1 MLQGGLDRFLPKL
14 MPLLEKCLADKN
26 QALKL
31 DALVFLRCLLEH
43 HSPSALQPHLLKP
56 LDAVV
61 VIVQE
66 DWYKVIAEALR
77 VLTAMV
83 PVLRPIDAQSG
94 FFVDNFP
101 AFKPCVQ
108 KLFKAVWPRL
118 EALDIDQEIKEGAII
133 AMGEL
138 LSHAGDELS
147 AHVPAVLA
155 VYKKRLENETTRS
168 STLKAVATL
177 ARSSIQLDLSAFF
190 TATASDLAMFLRQAS
205 RSLKQLTLQTLEA
218 VVSAPAT
225 QITTAEA
232 EVILTEGAALISD
245 MDLHLSHLSLQL
257 ANAMLSKA
265 PAVAGPAV
273 ATHIY
278 PKMLSLARS
287 ALMQGQAQMSLIR
300 LFQSVVRANLPS
312 FTYEHVFAQ
321 LYTTSS
327 SSGAGGLTKQGLS
340 NLSKCVAGIASSSPA
355 TINQSLQR
363 FTADLNASPATAE
376 ETQKQLALLC
386 LGELGHQQDLSSIPN
401 LQQIL
406 LQSFESSLE
415 DTKLA
420 AAYALGHIAVGNTA
434 QFLPILLQ
442 SSASNKHQYLLLV
455 SLKELVAAF
464 AHQQLDFAS
473 YLSAVLPLLLQQCR
487 SEEDSVRAMV
497 AECLGVLTTMLPQQV
512 LPVLLQLNADPA
524 DTLAR
529 RMIAHALRF
538 SLSRSAS
545 SPAALAAITTEMHQ
559 FLPLLQDTDLDVKK
573 AALLMVNTAVH
584 HNPSTVEHHLG
595 SAIIPA
601 LIVTLQ
607 TKEERIV
614 DLGPFKHRVRT
625 NARTQ
630 LTSLFVVPAFRIYFA
645 LTHLL

>member
-1 MLQGGLDRFLPKL
+1 

-118 EALDIDQEIKEGAII
+118 DALDIDQEIKEGAII

-147 AHVPAVLA
+147 AHVPAVLT

-225 QITTAEA
+225 QITIAEA
-232 EVILTEGAALISD
+232 EVILTEAAALISD

-257 ANAMLSKA
+257 ANAMLAKA
-265 PAVAGPAV
+265 PSVAGPAV

-278 PKMLSLARS
+278 PKMLTLARS
-287 ALMQGQAQMSLIR
+287 ALMQGQAQLSLIR

-312 FTYEHVFAQ
+312 LTYEHVFAQ
-321 LYTTSS
+321 LYSTSS
-327 SSGAGGLTKQGLS
+327 NSGAGAGLTKQGLS
-340 NLSKCVAGIASSSPA
+340 NLSKCVAGIASSSTT

-363 FTADLNASPATAE
+363 FTADLNNTSADES
-376 ETQKQLALLC
+376 QKQLALLC

-401 LQQIL
+401 LQNIL
-406 LQSFESSLE
+406 LQSFESPLE

-442 SSASNKHQYLLLV
+442 SSASSKHQYLLLV
-455 SLKELVAAF
+455 SLKELVVAF
-464 AHQQLDFAS
+464 AQQQLDFAS
-473 YLSAVLPLLLQQCR
+473 HLSAVLPLLLQQCR

-545 SPAALAAITTEMHQ
+545 SPAALVAITIEMHQ
-559 FLPLLQDTDLDVKK
+559 FLPLLQDSDLDVKK

-614 DLGPFKHRVRT
+614 DLGPFKHRVT
-625 NARTQ
+625 AHYSSC
-630 LTSLFVVPAFRIYFA
+630 LYFPSSF
-645 LTHLL
+645 LTHYKWTLSF

>member
-1 MLQGGLDRFLPKL
+1 

-43 HSPSALQPHLLKP
+43 HAPSVLQPHLLKP

-61 VIVQE
+61 LIVQE

-77 VLTAMV
+77 VLIALV

-94 FFVDNFP
+94 FFVDNFA

-108 KLFKAVWPRL
+108 KIYHAVWPRL

-133 AMGEL
+133 AMGVL

-147 AHVPAVLA
+147 AQVPAVLA
-155 VYKKRLENETTRS
+155 VYKKRLENETTRY

-177 ARSSIQLDLSAFF
+177 SRSSIQLDLTSFF
-190 TATASDLAMFLRQAS
+190 TTTSVELAMFLRQAS

-225 QITTAEA
+225 QINSTEVEA
-232 EVILTEGAALISD
+232 ILPEAAALISD

-257 ANAMLSKA
+257 AIAMLEKA
-265 PAVAGPAV
+265 PSVAGPAV

-278 PKMLSLARS
+278 PKMLLLARS
-287 ALMQGQAQMSLIR
+287 ALMQGQAQLSLIR
-300 LFQSVVRANLPS
+300 LFQGVVRANIATLS
-312 FTYEHVFAQ
+312 YDHVFAH
-321 LYTTSS
+321 LYSTSS
-327 SSGAGGLTKQGLS
+327 SSSNGVSALTKQGLS

-355 TINQSLQR
+355 TTTQSLHR
-363 FTADLNASPATAE
+363 FTTDLSATAE
-376 ETQKQLALLC
+376 EVQKQLALLC
-386 LGELGHQQDLSSIPN
+386 LGELGQQQDLSSIPN
-401 LQQIL
+401 LQQML
-406 LQSFESSLE
+406 LQSFESSQE

-442 SSASNKHQYLLLV
+442 SSASSKHQYLLLV
-455 SLKELVAAF
+455 SLKELVGAF
-464 AHQQLDFAS
+464 AQQQLDFAP
-473 YLSAVLPLLLQQCR
+473 YLPAVLPLLLQQCR

-497 AECLGVLTTMLPQQV
+497 AECLGVLTTMLPLQV

-545 SPAALAAITTEMHQ
+545 SPAALVAITTEMHQ
-559 FLPLLQDTDLDVKK
+559 FLPLLQDADLDVKK

-595 SAIIPA
+595 GAILPA
-601 LIVTLQ
+601 LIETVQ
-607 TKEERIV
+607 TKVERIV
-614 DLGPFKHRVRT
+614 DLGPFKHRVSVISMYICSF
-625 NARTQ
+625 
-630 LTSLFVVPAFRIYFA
+630 LLSFLAFRFEDGELYLLFLFP
-645 LTHLL
+645 LT